1 MRTSSWAAT
10 LLFATVLA
18 CESVEAQDQSQN
30 QNQSLS
36 QNQSQNQAQE
46 IAVRASVTGTYSDNP
61 ARAPTGQSATAL
73 DGLVGLTIAH
83 QSPLLYVDADASELQ
98 RVYVQGGLPNETIP
112 HGYLDLL
119 AGPPGGLLTWTVMDS
134 FGQISSEP
142 FGALIANDRQ
152 NINVLS
158 TGPNLRLPLDSH
170 DHIDLAGRYGLD
182 SFSNSNLDDKSY
194 SGQAQFA
201 HDVSSSSQL
210 GIVYSFQR
218 IEFRNSTLNA
228 ADISQGYAKYSLAGA
243 RSYAV
248 LEAGVDQLS
257 QGVINRAHAAH
268 VLALLQR
275 HLTERLIFEAAYRH
289 GYTHSGSEFVSASRD
304 GFTTGTDQNVQ
315 GLTQPFKESEG
326 YAMLTR
332 SAGRLLG
339 AVQVAAS
346 QETYVNQPVFDR
358 HTLGENLAGD
368 YQVSSTFTFSLRA
381 GYLREKFPNTGEE
394 GSWVSGSVGVSQK
407 LGRSLLLSLRGERTK
422 GSGNALSGGFT
433 ENRAVLAL
441 AWAPG
446 TQRLERVYDTSA
458 PLRFY
463 DRPVLPPR

>member
-18 CESVEAQDQSQN
+18 CECAEAQDQSQN
-30 QNQSLS
+30 QNQNL
-36 QNQSQNQAQE
+36 SQNQAQE

-134 FGQISSEP
+134 FGQIASEP
-142 FGALIANDRQ
+142 FGALIADDRE

-170 DHIDLAGRYGLD
+170 DHVELAGRYGLD
-182 SFSNSNLDDKSY
+182 SFSNSNLNDMSY
-194 SGQAQFA
+194 TGQAQFA
-201 HDVSSSSQL
+201 HDMSRTSQL
-210 GIVYSFQR
+210 GMVYSFQR

-228 ADISQGYAKYSLAGA
+228 ADIQQAYAKYSLAGA
-243 RSYAV
+243 RSYVV
-248 LEAGVDQLS
+248 LEAGADQLS
-257 QGVINRAHAAH
+257 QGLISRAHTPH
-268 VLALLQR
+268 VLALVQR
-275 HLTERLIFEAAYRH
+275 HLTERLTFEASYRN

-315 GLTQPFKESEG
+315 GLTQPFKDSEG

-332 SAGRLLG
+332 SSGRLLG
-339 AVQVAAS
+339 AVQVTAS
-346 QETYVNQPVFDR
+346 QETYVNQPAFDR
-358 HTLGENLAGD
+358 HTLGSNLAGD
-368 YQVSSTFTFSLRA
+368 YQVSSTFTFSVRA
-381 GYLREKFPNTGEE
+381 GYWREKFPNTGEE
-394 GSWVSGSVGVSQK
+394 GSWVNASVGVSQK

-422 GSGNALSGGFT
+422 GSGNALNGGFT
-433 ENRAVLAL
+433 EDRAVLIL

-458 PLRFY
+458 PLRYY
-463 DRPVLPPR
+463 DRPVVPPR